1 MSETHLQ
8 ITKENALKAY
18 NEGSD
23 GDRALLTRLFPGKL
37 EKKPIMERVTT
48 IEEACTEKG
57 IDTDILFSDC
67 QDDYEKAEVAIKLF
81 AEVMREGKS
90 PKDCFY
96 YPYFYKQSGGGFSF
110 AAVSNDYDCTSV
122 GARLR
127 VDSSEKAKHLGKCME
142 PFYKTYLFG
151 E

>member
-1 MSETHLQ
+1 METLQ
-8 ITKENALKAY
+8 ITVEDVLKAY

-37 EKKPIMERVTT
+37 EKKPIMERITT

-57 IDTDILFSDC
+57 IDMDILFADC
-67 QDDYEKAEVAIKLF
+67 QDDYDKAEVAIKLF
-81 AEVMREGKS
+81 AEVMREGKN

-96 YPYFYKQSGGGFSF
+96 YPYFYKSGGGFSF
-110 AAVSNDYDCTSV
+110 DATDSYYGYGFV

-127 VDSSEKAKHLGKCME
+127 VDSAEKAKHLGKCME
-142 PFYKTYLFG
+142 PFYKTYLLG